1 MYPYGEILLKAMAA
15 ATIVYF
21 FSRIAFGVGPAAY
34 AAAAFWLR

>member
-21 FSRIAFGVGPAAY
+21 FSRIAFDV